1 MAGPISLHDLI
12 ETIANAVIEAQNRIE
27 QHQISNL
34 ARYFDQ
40 DDRPTSVPL
49 RLPNTSPN
57 AGPDETDRLLLVPL
71 LALVSP
77 SQLKIKDVEVSFDV
91 DLGEFSVP
99 DAPPRPP
106 AAGDG
111 AEAAPSADQAWHAA
125 APQKTLDVDMRSGVA
140 RDGEATARI
149 VLRLEGQEPPEGL
162 ARLVHHLVKVL

>member
-1 MAGPISLHDLI
+1 VAGPISLHDLI
-12 ETIANAVIEAQNRIE
+12 ETIANAVIEAQSRIE

-57 AGPDETDRLLLVPL
+57 AGPDETDRILLVPL
-71 LALVSP
+71 LALVNTC
-77 SQLKIKDVEVSFDV
+77 QLKIKDVEVAFDV

-99 DAPPRPP
+99 EDPP
-106 AAGDG
+106 AAEQTADG
-111 AEAAPSADQAWHAA
+111 SEAEGVNSAWHAA
-125 APQKTLDVDMRSGVA
+125 APQKTLDVDMRQGVA
-140 RDGEATARI
+140 RDRDATARI

-162 ARLVHHLVKVL
+162 ARLIHHLIKTL